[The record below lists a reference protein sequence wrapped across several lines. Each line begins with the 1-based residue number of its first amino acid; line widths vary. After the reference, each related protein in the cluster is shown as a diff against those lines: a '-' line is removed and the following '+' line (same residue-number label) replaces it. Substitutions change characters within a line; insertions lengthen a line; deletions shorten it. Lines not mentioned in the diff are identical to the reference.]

1 MTEPVPLPFDG
12 KAFVK
17 NLTHAPGVYRMYGEG
32 DRLLYVGKAASLKKR
47 VSSYFSKAHHGR
59 IALMVSQIQRMEV
72 TVTRSASEALLVE
85 NELIKAHKPR
95 YNILLRDDKS
105 YPYVLVTA
113 GAWPRIKSHRG
124 TRGGKGKFYGPYP
137 SVLAVRDTLNLMH
150 RLFKLRNCEDSV
162 FKNRTRPCL
171 QYQIGRCTAPC
182 VGLISEA
189 DYAEDVRRAEYFLSG
204 RSDALTE
211 ELTAQMHAAS
221 EALEFERAMQLR
233 DLIGSIRKLQARE
246 SVENPEGDLDV
257 LASSILAGTAC
268 VVLLSVRDGRNLG
281 TRTFFPKLNGHS
293 DASEALGAFL
303 SQYYFEHTPPREIV
317 VDRDFD
323 EREILQAALSEAAGR
338 NVQIRSQVRG
348 RRAVLLDMARRNVA
362 NAVSTENASQGAQA
376 ARVADLVALLGL
388 AAPPKRVECFDISH
402 TQGEATVASCVVF
415 DEKGAVRDQ
424 YRRYNIT
431 GITPGDDYAA
441 MHQALS
447 RRFRPRETL
456 AENEAERVAEA
467 AVQPMLPDV
476 LLIDGGEGQLKQARD
491 VMRELGVEGVVL
503 VGVAKGVAR
512 KAGAETLILDDGRE
526 VQPGAFS
533 PALQYIQQV
542 RDEAHRFAITGHRG
556 RRQKARTASK
566 LEDIEGIGPRKRAA
580 LLKYFGG
587 LGGLKTASV
596 LDIAKVEGISEALAE
611 RIYAGLHGIEAMD
624 PDGTQG

>member
-1 MTEPVPLPFDG
+1 
-12 KAFVK
+12 
-17 NLTHAPGVYRMYGEG
+17 
-32 DRLLYVGKAASLKKR
+32 
-47 VSSYFSKAHHGR
+47 
-59 IALMVSQIQRMEV
+59 
-72 TVTRSASEALLVE
+72 
-85 NELIKAHKPR
+85 
-95 YNILLRDDKS
+95 
-105 YPYVLVTA
+105 
-113 GAWPRIKSHRG
+113 
-124 TRGGKGKFYGPYP
+124 
-137 SVLAVRDTLNLMH
+137 MH
-150 RLFKLRNCEDSV
+150 E
-162 FKNRTRPCL
+162 
-171 QYQIGRCTAPC
+171 
-182 VGLISEA
+182 
-189 DYAEDVRRAEYFLSG
+189 
-204 RSDALTE
+204 
-211 ELTAQMHAAS
+211 AS
-221 EALEFERAMQLR
+221 EALEFERAVQLR

-257 LASSILAGTAC
+257 LAASILGGTAC

-281 TRTFFPKLNGHS
+281 TRTFFPKLNGNS
-293 DASEALGAFL
+293 DVSDALGAFL
-303 SQYYFEHTPPREIV
+303 SQYYFEHAPPREIV

-323 EREILQAALSEAAGR
+323 DREILQAALTEASGR
-338 NVQIRSQVRG
+338 AVQVRTQVRG

-362 NAVSTENASQGAQA
+362 TAVNTENASQGAQA
-376 ARVADLVALLGL
+376 ARVASLVELLGL
-388 AAPPKRVECFDISH
+388 TATPKRVECFDISH

-447 RRFRPRETL
+447 RRFRPKDTLQET
-456 AENEAERVAEA
+456 EAERVAEA
-467 AVQPMLPDV
+467 SEGPRLPDV

-503 VGVAKGVAR
+503 VGVAKGEAR
-512 KAGAETLILDDGRE
+512 KAGHETLILDDGRE

-556 RRQKARTASK
+556 KRQKARTSSK
-566 LEDIEGIGPRKRAA
+566 LEEIEGIGPRKRAA

-587 LGGLKTASV
+587 LGGLKSASV